1 METKVLP
8 RVASYQSQSQPQQP
22 QKSLAYYNQRIE
34 ELQVEFRYFERFI

>member
-8 RVASYQSQSQPQQP
+8 RVASYQSQSQPQQQP

-34 ELQVEFRYFERFI
+34 ELQVEFR